1 MIPTRQITRIEI
13 QKRNPGRRSIFL
25 DGEYAFG
32 LDVENVIRFNLHEN
46 DSIDTEVIESLLM
59 AEEKKSAKEQAL
71 RLLAYRA
78 RSEKEIGERLQKK
91 GYDSEIIMGV
101 VAELKR
107 LNFLNDRQ
115 FALSFVRDKMITKP
129 MGPYLIRLELKKKGI
144 PESFIQA
151 AIEEAY
157 REDSPQQIAA
167 TLGRKKISQQP
178 TLPLIKRK
186 QRTAAFLARRGF
198 SWDIIRDVL
207 EQLAN
212 EDTN

>member
-1 MIPTRQITRIEI
+1 MSSMQQITRIEI
-13 QKRNPGRRSIFL
+13 QKRNPKRRSIYL

-32 LDVENVIRFNLHEN
+32 LDVEHVIRFNLHEN
-46 DSIDTEVIESLLM
+46 DNIDTEVIETLLM

-78 RSEKEIGERLQKK
+78 RSEKEMGDRLQKK
-91 GYDSEIIMGV
+91 GYDSDISAWV

-107 LNFLNDRQ
+107 LNFLSDQQ
-115 FALSFVRDKMITKP
+115 FSLAFVRDKMRTKP
-129 MGPYLIRLELKKKGI
+129 MGPYLIRLELKKKGVI
-144 PESFIQA
+144 DSFIQA

-157 REDSPQQIAA
+157 REKSPLEIATA
-167 TLGRKKISQQP
+167 LGRKKFSQQP

-186 QRTAAFLARRGF
+186 QRTGDLLTRRGF

-207 EQLAN
+207 EQLESEDAN
-212 EDTN
+212 

>member
-1 MIPTRQITRIEI
+1 MQQITRIEI
-13 QKRNPGRRSIFL
+13 QKRNPKRRSIYL

-32 LDVENVIRFNLHEN
+32 LDVEHVIRFNLHEN
-46 DSIDTEVIESLLM
+46 DNIDTEVIETLLM

-78 RSEKEIGERLQKK
+78 RSEKEMGDRLQKK
-91 GYDSEIIMGV
+91 GYDSDISAWV

-107 LNFLNDRQ
+107 LNFLSDQQ
-115 FALSFVRDKMITKP
+115 FSLAFVRDKMRTKP
-129 MGPYLIRLELKKKGI
+129 MGPYLIRLELKKKGVTD
-144 PESFIQA
+144 SFIQA

-157 REDSPQQIAA
+157 REKSPLEIATA
-167 TLGRKKISQQP
+167 LGRKKFSQQP

-186 QRTAAFLARRGF
+186 QRTGDLLTRRGF

-207 EQLAN
+207 EQLESEDAN
-212 EDTN
+212 